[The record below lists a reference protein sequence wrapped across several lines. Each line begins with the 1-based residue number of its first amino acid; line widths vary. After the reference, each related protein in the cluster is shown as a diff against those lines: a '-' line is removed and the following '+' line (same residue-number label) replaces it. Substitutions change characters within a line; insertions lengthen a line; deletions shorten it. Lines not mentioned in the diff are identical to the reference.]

1 MEVAEKNTEIVMC
14 KTTNNKKDSN
24 KNLQLSEN
32 S

>member
-14 KTTNNKKDSN
+14 KTNNKKDSN

>member
-1 MEVAEKNTEIVMC
+1 MEVAEKNTEMVMC
-14 KTTNNKKDSN
+14 KTINKKDSN